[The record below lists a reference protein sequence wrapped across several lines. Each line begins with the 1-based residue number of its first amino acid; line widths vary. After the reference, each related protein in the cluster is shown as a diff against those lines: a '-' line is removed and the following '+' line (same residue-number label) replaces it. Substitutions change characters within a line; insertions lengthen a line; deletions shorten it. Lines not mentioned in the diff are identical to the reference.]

1 VIAVVNE
8 AFMKSWLNANPG
20 QADEVTAYNA
30 IPNTTGS
37 ITTKLSVPLFKEDSY
52 SKGTAL
58 SIENV
63 GAVDATNVVITLT
76 GPTGIYTSNPLS
88 ISHGSAY
95 VAFDLRLKPSTFW
108 HGTVLTPAV
117 LGCQNNTTG
126 CGANGV
132 FSVIVTSD
140 QYIVGVA
147 NESTYP
153 ITNPLINQDKSN
165 YEAFNLTP
173 P

>member
-1 VIAVVNE
+1 MPA
-8 AFMKSWLNANPG
+8 WLTANPG

-30 IPNTTGS
+30 IPSGS
-37 ITTKLSVPLFKEDSY
+37 STTKLSVPLFKEDSY
-52 SKGTAL
+52 SKGTAI
-58 SIENV
+58 SIQNV
-63 GAVDATNVVITLT
+63 SQVDAANIVITLT
-76 GPTGIYTSNPLS
+76 GPTGTYKSKPIS
-88 ISHGSAY
+88 IDPNSAY

-108 HGTVLTPAV
+108 DGTALNPTV
-117 LGCQNNTTG
+117 LGCDNSTRG

-153 ITNPLINQDKSN
+153 IEKPLINQDKSN

-173 P
+173 TP